1 MGYAAAAWRAAGAA
15 GKQSPT
21 SLRISQLFFGV
32 NAGVNV
38 SVAALWRQP
47 PAVSPLTPRESC
59 RRRRGGSRSAAA
71 NCPSRPPSTRFPALC
86 TRCAAPRSSSAS
98 ATLSVCAF
106 HRQLGGTPQPA
117 EFAPSRQYNGSAKGS
132 SRYFA
137 SELPGYYDEYDE
149 YVYEWARSR
158 FVRDVQN
165 LTGWR
170 CAMERWEDGDRL
182 ACAE

>member
-1 MGYAAAAWRAAGAA
+1 MRLPRRAARRA
-15 GKQSPT
+15 
-21 SLRISQLFFGV
+21 
-32 NAGVNV
+32 
-38 SVAALWRQP
+38 
-47 PAVSPLTPRESC
+47 RE
-59 RRRRGGSRSAAA
+59 
-71 NCPSRPPSTRFPALC
+71 
-86 TRCAAPRSSSAS
+86 
-98 ATLSVCAF
+98 
-106 HRQLGGTPQPA
+106 
-117 EFAPSRQYNGSAKGS
+117 APSRQYNGTAKGS

>member
-1 MGYAAAAWRAAGAA
+1 MSQPQVR
-15 GKQSPT
+15 T
-21 SLRISQLFFGV
+21 ST
-32 NAGVNV
+32 
-38 SVAALWRQP
+38 AALALSRRASH
-47 PAVSPLTPRESC
+47 AVV
-59 RRRRGGSRSAAA
+59 SAAA
-71 NCPSRPPSTRFPALC
+71 
-86 TRCAAPRSSSAS
+86 
-98 ATLSVCAF
+98 
-106 HRQLGGTPQPA
+106 
-117 EFAPSRQYNGSAKGS
+117 SRQYNGTAKGS

-158 FVRDVQN
+158 FVRDVSN

>member
-1 MGYAAAAWRAAGAA
+1 MAPL
-15 GKQSPT
+15 S
-21 SLRISQLFFGV
+21 RISPP
-32 NAGVNV
+32 AGVDETKIE
-38 SVAALWRQP
+38 P
-47 PAVSPLTPRESC
+47 
-59 RRRRGGSRSAAA
+59 G
-71 NCPSRPPSTRFPALC
+71 
-86 TRCAAPRSSSAS
+86 
-98 ATLSVCAF
+98 
-106 HRQLGGTPQPA
+106 
-117 EFAPSRQYNGSAKGS
+117 GSAKGS

-158 FVRDVQN
+158 FVRDVMN

>member
-1 MGYAAAAWRAAGAA
+1 MPSSARRL
-15 GKQSPT
+15 P
-21 SLRISQLFFGV
+21 LRGCKLPI
-32 NAGVNV
+32 
-38 SVAALWRQP
+38 
-47 PAVSPLTPRESC
+47 
-59 RRRRGGSRSAAA
+59 
-71 NCPSRPPSTRFPALC
+71 PPSVDPIPGVVYALRGHIERRDVLFVGL
-86 TRCAAPRSSSAS
+86 TELWN
-98 ATLSVCAF
+98 LSVCAF

-117 EFAPSRQYNGSAKGS
+117 EFAPSRQYNGTAKGS

-158 FVRDVQN
+158 FVRDVSN
-165 LTGWR
+165 LSGWR

>member
-1 MGYAAAAWRAAGAA
+1 MPSSARRL
-15 GKQSPT
+15 P
-21 SLRISQLFFGV
+21 LRGCKLPIPPSVDPIPGV
-32 NAGVNV
+32 VY
-38 SVAALWRQP
+38 ALW
-47 PAVSPLTPRESC
+47 
-59 RRRRGGSRSAAA
+59 
-71 NCPSRPPSTRFPALC
+71 N
-86 TRCAAPRSSSAS
+86 
-98 ATLSVCAF
+98 LSVCAF

>member
-1 MGYAAAAWRAAGAA
+1 MSA
-15 GKQSPT
+15 PT
-21 SLRISQLFFGV
+21 AVPHV
-32 NAGVNV
+32 NR
-38 SVAALWRQP
+38 S
-47 PAVSPLTPRESC
+47 VSPLTPRESC
-59 RRRRGGSRSAAA
+59 RRQRGGCRSAAA
-71 NCPSRPPSTRFPALC
+71 NCPSRPLSTR
-86 TRCAAPRSSSAS
+86 S
-98 ATLSVCAF
+98 
-106 HRQLGGTPQPA
+106 
-117 EFAPSRQYNGSAKGS
+117 KGS

-165 LTGWR
+165 LSGWR